1 MKIYDLS
8 AAINEELWYYGTP
21 YVPYQSRYL
30 ATVEENGYITKEH
43 KLTSHTGTHL
53 ECAKH
58 WWDDGQCADKVEL
71 EKIVGK
77 AKVLRLSCGE
87 QPFYAITPEMLRATG
102 AGKLE
107 RGDICIL
114 ATGWDKRIRE
124 ENYTWESPFITVES
138 ANYLLERGIKAFA
151 IDAPMFGD
159 PRDGMDIVPADLEL
173 PDYIFQKSGIPC
185 ILGLVGAWDL
195 PEETFFLAAPLKIED
210 ADGSPV
216 RALAIEF

>member
-1 MKIYDLS
+1 MKVYDLS

-21 YVPYQSRYL
+21 YVPYQSKYL
-30 ATVEENGYITKEH
+30 ATLKDNGYITKEH
-43 KLTSHTGTHL
+43 TLTSHTGTHL

-58 WWDDGQCADKVEL
+58 WWDDGECADGVAL
-71 EKIVGK
+71 EKIAGP
-77 AKVLRLSCGE
+77 AKVLRIPCGE
-87 QPFYAITPEMLRATG
+87 QPFYSITVEILKAAG
-102 AGKLE
+102 ADKLKK
-107 RGDICIL
+107 GDICIL

-124 ENYTWESPFITVES
+124 ENYTWESPFITIES
-138 ANYLLERGIKAFA
+138 ANYLLEQGIKAFA

-185 ILGLVGAWDL
+185 ILGLVGARDL
-195 PEETFFLAAPLKIED
+195 PDEIFFIAAPLKIED

-216 RALAIEF
+216 RAIAIEF